1 MYSPDYQYLP
11 KHIGGGDKVHKLL
24 VKRLKRYFNSFTNGF
39 PGKHWCMLITTAGI
53 TLYPMLSHIGNG
65 WPDNRLLLFIAAYTF
80 AYALTLLGHLV
91 RLRFLRIAVYAIGYF
106 LTITHCILQTA
117 CINVVENILDKD
129 LVAALLATNSGEAS
143 EFLNSYFNAYVVAIL
158 AGLIPYTALLWWA
171 GKRLG
176 KTVHAKTSRILA
188 VAFVAGAC
196 ITIPNYWIYRYT
208 AVGFTRNIIQIVSE
222 PSTEKLHH
230 TNVTVTVTSANQP
243 PVIVWIIGESLTSH
257 HCSLYGYD
265 KNTNPLLQKKVDN
278 GEALLFT
285 HVQAAGLYTQASFQL
300 MMGTYSKD
308 MGNKKK
314 WSDCPTVPDI
324 AKAAGYQTL
333 WISNQSKKGLY
344 DNAVG
349 QYSELCDTSIFIGN
363 KFAGVQRTSVD
374 GALLPV
380 VKNVISLPYDR
391 KLIIVHLMG
400 CHNMFNMRY
409 PASFAK
415 FKDSDYANH
424 PQAQRE
430 KLSTYDN
437 AVLYNDYVVDALM
450 NLVANREAVVMYSPD
465 HGLDV
470 FESNPNVASHGNPNN
485 PISSKAGHDIPFLIY
500 ATKTYSQRHPD
511 IMERMKRSINRH
523 FDMEDA
529 PYLMM
534 DLMQCDF
541 KNHDVTRKSLLRKM
555 N

>member
-1 MYSPDYQYLP
+1 M
-11 KHIGGGDKVHKLL
+11 LL
-24 VKRLKRYFNSFTNGF
+24 
-39 PGKHWCMLITTAGI
+39 TTLGI
-53 TLYPMLSHIGNG
+53 TLYPMLSHIGKG
-65 WPDNRLLLFIAAYTF
+65 WPDNRLLLFVAAYTF
-80 AYALTLLGHLV
+80 AYALSFLGHIV
-91 RLRFLRIAVYAIGYF
+91 RLRFLRTAVYTIVLF
-106 LTITHCILQTA
+106 LTVTHCVMQTA
-117 CINVVENILDKD
+117 CLNSVGNILDKD
-129 LVAALLATNSGEAS
+129 LVAALLATNRGEAF
-143 EFLNSYFNAYVVAIL
+143 EFINAYFNAHVVAIV

-176 KTVHAKTSRILA
+176 NTQHPKMSRILA
-188 VAFVAGAC
+188 VAFGAGLC
-196 ITIPNYWIYRYT
+196 ITIPTFWIYRYT
-208 AVGFTRNIIQIVSE
+208 AVGFTRNIIQIVCE
-222 PSTEKLHH
+222 PSADKLHH
-230 TNVTVTVTSANQP
+230 TNVTVKATSADQP

-257 HCSLYGYD
+257 HCSLYGYE

-278 GEALLFT
+278 AEALLFT

-308 MGNKKK
+308 MGNRKK
-314 WSDCPTVPDI
+314 WYTCPTVPDI
-324 AKAAGYQTL
+324 AKAAGYRTL

-344 DNAVG
+344 DNTVG

-380 VKNVISLPYDR
+380 VKDVLVQPNGR
-391 KLIIVHLMG
+391 KFVFVHLMG
-400 CHNMFNMRY
+400 CHSMFDMRY

-415 FKDSDYANH
+415 FKESDYANR
-424 PQAQRE
+424 PEEQRV

-450 NLVANREAVVMYSPD
+450 NLVADQEAVVVYSPD
-465 HGLDV
+465 HGLDI
-470 FESNPNVASHGNPNN
+470 FESNPTVASHGNPSN
-485 PISSKAGHDIPFLIY
+485 PISSKAGYDIPFLIY
-500 ATKTYSQRHPD
+500 ATKTYRQRHPD
-511 IMERMKRSINRH
+511 TMERMKRSINRH

-541 KNHDVTRKSLLRKM
+541 KNHDAARKSLIR
-555 N
+555 